1 MEKKYIEDKITI
13 ITIPEVV
20 NSLLVL
26 WEKTG
31 RNPTRQSVMLK
42 MAHIHLETGMKSCHC
57 HNLGNIKSH
66 PQDGYAY
73 TTFGCGEEVLLNVAQ
88 QMVASDPTHVTIKSQ
103 YVRGGKDMA
112 SIWITPPH
120 EWTRFAAFE
129 TLDEGVMSQFKYL
142 LRHPLALEALM
153 TGDPLKYSQALQ
165 KEKYFTADPNRYA
178 SVLVQRKKI
187 VENALKNYNWGDVV

>member
-1 MEKKYIEDKITI
+1 MEKKFLEDKITV

-31 RNPTRQSVMLK
+31 KNPTRQSVMLK
-42 MAHIHLETGMKSCHC
+42 MAHIHLETGLKSCHC
-57 HNLGNIKSH
+57 NNLGNIKSH

-73 TTFGCGEEVLLNVAQ
+73 TMFSCGEEVILETAK
-88 QMVASDPTHVTIKSQ
+88 QMNLVDPSHVIIKSQ
-103 YVRGGKDMA
+103 YVRNGKQMA

-120 EWTRFAAFE
+120 EWSKFAAFE

-142 LRHPLALEALM
+142 LRHSNALDALM
-153 TGDPLKYSQALQ
+153 TGDPLMYARALQ
-165 KEKYFTADPNRYA
+165 KEQYFTADPNLYA

-187 VENALKNYNWGDVV
+187 IENALKDYNWGDVV